1 MEILSVAFLL
11 HLFFGDEAQGRGVNA
26 VAQPGGLWSVIKDMT
41 FGYRDRSA
49 ESLGATRLL
58 AGYDQLLP
66 ALLEIGSS
74 LD

>member
-1 MEILSVAFLL
+1 MGDSVTDVETAKAARMPSL
-11 HLFFGDEAQGRGVNA
+11 
-26 VAQPGGLWSVIKDMT
+26 IMT

-49 ESLGATRLL
+49 ELLGATRLL

-74 LD
+74 LAKE